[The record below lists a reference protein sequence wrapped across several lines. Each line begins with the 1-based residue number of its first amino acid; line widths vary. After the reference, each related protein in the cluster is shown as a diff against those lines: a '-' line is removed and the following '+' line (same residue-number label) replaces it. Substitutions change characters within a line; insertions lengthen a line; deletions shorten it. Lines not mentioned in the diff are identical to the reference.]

1 LQALFTKEEAMEGS
15 RFCRNAP
22 GTSGHRGNDH
32 DDLLEAC
39 RSAVSRVLSE
49 LPARDREVVEGR
61 RAEVVAATH
70 RATRA
75 ALEELVGAMRRVA

>member
-1 LQALFTKEEAMEGS
+1 MEGS
-15 RFCRNAP
+15 RFCRTGP
-22 GTSGHRGNDH
+22 GASGHHENDH

-39 RSAVSRVLSE
+39 RTAVSRVLSE
-49 LPARDREVVEGR
+49 LPARDREVVEDR

-70 RATRA
+70 QATRA